1 MKNSDTMAAVTAGA
15 AVATS
20 SLSLGDWAS
29 IASMAAAVVSIGLS
43 FFSVLTRN
51 KREKENE

>member
-1 MKNSDTMAAVTAGA
+1 MRNSDTMAAVTAGA

-43 FFSVLTRN
+43 FFSVITR
-51 KREKENE
+51 KRKAEETE

>member
-1 MKNSDTMAAVTAGA
+1 MKNGETIAAVTAGA

-29 IASMAAAVVSIGLS
+29 IASMVAAVFSIGLS
-43 FFSVLTRN
+43 LVSALRKL
-51 KREKENE
+51 KRDDSE

>member
-1 MKNSDTMAAVTAGA
+1 MKNGETIAAVTAGA

-29 IASMAAAVVSIGLS
+29 IASMVAAVFSIGLS
-43 FFSVLTRN
+43 LISASRN
-51 KREKENE
+51 RKKPEVIE

>member
-1 MKNSDTMAAVTAGA
+1 MNRSEIIATASAGA

-29 IASMAAAVVSIGLS
+29 IASIAAAT
-43 FFSVLTRN
+43 FSVILNLINTLRRPRN
-51 KREKENE
+51 EPSR

>member
-1 MKNSDTMAAVTAGA
+1 MKNGETIAAVTAGA

-29 IASMAAAVVSIGLS
+29 IASMVAAVFSIGLS
-43 FFSVLTRN
+43 LVSALR
-51 KREKENE
+51 KLKKEEIE

>member
-1 MKNSDTMAAVTAGA
+1 MKNGETIAAVTAGA

-29 IASMAAAVVSIGLS
+29 IASMVAAVFGIGLGLVS
-43 FFSVLTRN
+43 GSRKL
-51 KREKENE
+51 KRDETE

>member
-1 MKNSDTMAAVTAGA
+1 MRNGETMAAVTAGA

-29 IASMAAAVVSIGLS
+29 IASMAAAVFSIGLS
-43 FFSVLTRN
+43 LFSALTR
-51 KREKENE
+51 KKKEEIE

>member
-1 MKNSDTMAAVTAGA
+1 MKHGETIAAVTAGA

-29 IASMAAAVVSIGLS
+29 IASMVAAVFSIGLS
-43 FFSVLTRN
+43 LFSVIR
-51 KREKENE
+51 KVKKEENE